1 MGRRFNTR
9 KGQTFFYFF
18 YLLCLLFL
26 SHSLH
31 RQCSWYCIILLLH
44 LLEMSWNMFPVSQ
57 ICQTGSFRRGSNA
70 EPGYEVW
77 CSYLWTWR
85 NNITSHFKI
94 VTHLLVISKLSSQI
108 SWKVFRLVF
117 FSYRRRNQPDWYCSS
132 IFFVR
137 RYKMLEIQPCK
148 GIILHT
154 KSLKKKRKMQ
164 FSILTQYCTAWWK
177 MIPQEIFGKYVQT
190 VSSYSVLN
198 FPSH

>member
-9 KGQTFFYFF
+9 KGQTIFYFF
-18 YLLCLLFL
+18 YLLCLFFL
-26 SHSLH
+26 SHSLL

-117 FSYRRRNQPDWYCSS
+117 SAIAVEINLIDTVVVFSLYGDIKCWRYSLVKVSFS
-132 IFFVR
+132 I
-137 RYKMLEIQPCK
+137 QS
-148 GIILHT
+148 H
-154 KSLKKKRKMQ
+154 LKKREKCNFQ
-164 FSILTQYCTAWWK
+164 F
-177 MIPQEIFGKYVQT
+177 
-190 VSSYSVLN
+190 
-198 FPSH
+198 

>member
-1 MGRRFNTR
+1 MTDNVINGSQVQYS
-9 KGQTFFYFF
+9 KGSNIFYFF
-18 YLLCLLFL
+18 YLLCLFFL
-26 SHSLH
+26 SLSLL

-117 FSYRRRNQPDWYCSS
+117 SAIAVEINLIDTVVVFSLYGDIKCWRYSLVKVSFS
-132 IFFVR
+132 I
-137 RYKMLEIQPCK
+137 QS
-148 GIILHT
+148 H
-154 KSLKKKRKMQ
+154 LKKREKCNFQ
-164 FSILTQYCTAWWK
+164 F
-177 MIPQEIFGKYVQT
+177 
-190 VSSYSVLN
+190 
-198 FPSH
+198 